1 MIWHPAYVGVGSNL
15 DHPDRQVR
23 QALVA
28 LAGLSGTRLVSR
40 SPLYGSEPLGGM
52 QQPTYVNAVA
62 GLLTQQEPVA
72 FLDSLRSLEDGLGR
86 VRLHERWGPRVI
98 DLDLLVFGRLQQTS
112 AELQLPHPGIVQRN
126 FVLYPLRD
134 VAPGLYVPGC
144 GRVAWLAERVDSAGI
159 WRLGHE
165 AATHGA

>member
-1 MIWHPAYVGVGSNL
+1 MVWHPAYVGVGSNL
-15 DHPDRQVR
+15 DHPDRQVGR
-23 QALVA
+23 ALSA
-28 LAGLSGTRLVSR
+28 LAALSGTRLVCR
-40 SPLYGSEPLGGM
+40 SPLYGSEPLGGK

-62 GLLTQQEPVA
+62 GLLTQQEPA
-72 FLDSLRSLEDGLGR
+72 ALLDSLRSLEHQLGR
-86 VRLHERWGPRVI
+86 VRVDERWAPRVI
-98 DLDLLVFGRLQQTS
+98 DLDLLVFGQLQQAS
-112 AELQLPHPGIVQRN
+112 AELELPHPGIVQRN

-144 GRVAWLAERVDSAGI
+144 GRVAWLAERVDSTGI